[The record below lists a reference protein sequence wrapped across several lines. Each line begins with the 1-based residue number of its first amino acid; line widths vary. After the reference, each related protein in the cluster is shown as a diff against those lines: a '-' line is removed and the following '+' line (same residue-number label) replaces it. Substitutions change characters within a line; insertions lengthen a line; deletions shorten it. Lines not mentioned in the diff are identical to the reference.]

1 MYNNGIVPVVN
12 EQGSLGAS
20 GDLAPLSQMCLPLIG
35 KGRVRINGAIL
46 DSQDWLKSAGL
57 TPIVLDPK
65 EALALINGTQFM
77 MAHALVAY
85 KKIEQIEAQ
94 LPWIAGL
101 SIDAFYCRMEP
112 FHPAIHDVR
121 PHNGQIRAAAEIR
134 QVLEG

>member
-1 MYNNGIVPVVN
+1 
-12 EQGSLGAS
+12 
-20 GDLAPLSQMCLPLIG
+20 
-35 KGRVRINGAIL
+35 
-46 DSQDWLKSAGL
+46 
-57 TPIVLDPK
+57 
-65 EALALINGTQFM
+65 M

-101 SIDAFYCRMEP
+101 SIDAFDCRMEP

-134 QVLEG
+134 QVLEGSQRAEMPKKQVQDPYSFRCIPQVHGASYDALDHCFSVWET